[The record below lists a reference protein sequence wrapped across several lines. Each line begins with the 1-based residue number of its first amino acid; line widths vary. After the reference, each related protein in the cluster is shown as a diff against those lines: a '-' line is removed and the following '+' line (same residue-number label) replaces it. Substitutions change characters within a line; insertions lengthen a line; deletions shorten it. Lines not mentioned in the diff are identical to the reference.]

1 MIITLKGADFS
12 ANNIGTLTTWNIF
25 TSIGSG
31 ATYDGVNSV
40 DRDAA
45 FSATVTLTENYEVGS
60 AGVTVT
66 MGGIDVTSAAVT
78 TSGSTITISIAS
90 VTGTVYISVPTK
102 NTATGEEEEP
112 DTPINYTFTINPTP
126 SNATVTL
133 TASGYTQNGNSI
145 TVPNGTTVSWRV
157 GASGYVEQTG
167 TWTANGS
174 NNTLPVALDKES
186 GGGDAEDITA
196 YIQDGKAIMK
206 VGELADNASF
216 FAVVNYPVKGATYY
230 LIPYARNAY
239 CLTDTGGTSGG
250 MLTGSGSPTAT
261 LRAAGTAA
269 TMSICFKY
277 DDIDPSDVTITETVA
292 PTT

>member
-31 ATYDGVNSV
+31 ATYDGVNTV
-40 DRDAA
+40 DRGAA
-45 FSATVTLTENYEVGS
+45 FSATVTLTENYEVGP

-66 MGGIDVTSAAVT
+66 MGGIDVTSTAVT

-112 DTPINYTFTINPTP
+112 ETPVNYTFTINPTP
-126 SNATVTL
+126 ANATVTL

-145 TVPNGTTVSWRV
+145 TVPNGTTVSWSV
-157 GASGYVEQTG
+157 SADGYTEQNG

-174 NNTLPVALDKES
+174 NETLPVTLNEES
-186 GGGDAEDITA
+186 GGDVQDISA
-196 YIQDGKAIMK
+196 YIQEGKAIIK
-206 VGELADNASF
+206 AGELSDNAAF

-239 CLTDTGGTSGG
+239 CLTATGGTSGG